1 MYFPLFV
8 ARRYL
13 FSKKSSNAINVITWV
28 AMLGIAVGTAALLIV
43 LSVFNGLSGLIT
55 GLFGAIDADLKAVPV
70 RGKTFIFDEVTYQK
84 LLHHPEVA
92 AVSQVL
98 DGKVGLQYRNRQAFA
113 TLRGVDTNFTKV
125 APIDSS
131 AYMYE
136 GKFTLTPPSEDGIGL
151 GVFGSVMQQSLT
163 ASLRD
168 YVHPIDVL
176 APSDK
181 VSLLNP
187 SGAIR
192 SRRLFPS
199 GFFSAQKEYDA
210 SFVFVSLAFARD
222 LFDAPEALSSY
233 EIRLKHPENAEKVK
247 AELAAIWGGDMR
259 LLTRYEQH
267 DTLYRVMRNEKF
279 VSYLLLVLMLALS
292 GVNIIGSLVMIV
304 IEKTRDIAILK
315 AAGATPELIRTT
327 FLWEGL
333 LVSGIGGG
341 VGMGLALLFCL
352 LQQQFG
358 FLKLSGGD
366 SFVVDAFPVAIQV
379 SDFVLIFFTVMAL
392 ALAAAWYPA
401 QRASRIAVVDGLK
414 Y

>member
-55 GLFGAIDADLKAVPV
+55 SLFGAVDADFKVVPV
-70 RGKTFIFDEVTYQK
+70 HGKTFMVDETTYQK
-84 LLHHPEVA
+84 LRNHPEVA

-98 DGKVGLQYRNRQAFA
+98 EGKVGMQYRNRQAFA
-113 TLRGVDTNFTKV
+113 TLRGVDSCFTRV
-125 APIDSS
+125 APIDST
-131 AYMYE
+131 AYIYD
-136 GKFTLTPPSEDGIGL
+136 GKFMLTPSSADGV
-151 GVFGSVMQQSLT
+151 GVGVMGSILQQQLT

-168 YVHPIDVL
+168 YVHPIEVF

-181 VSLLNP
+181 MSVLNP
-187 SGAIR
+187 AGALR
-192 SRRLFPS
+192 GARFFPS

-210 SFVFVSLAFARD
+210 SLVFVSLDFARD
-222 LFDAPEALSSY
+222 LFDEPNALSSY
-233 EIRLKHPENAEKVK
+233 EIRLKNPRKADALR
-247 AELAAIWGGDMR
+247 AELGDILGTDFK
-259 LLTRYEQH
+259 LLSRYEQH

-279 VSYLLLVLMLALS
+279 VSYLLLVLMLTLS

-304 IEKTRDIAILK
+304 IEKTRDIAVLK
-315 AAGATPELIRTT
+315 SAGAAPQLIRNI

-341 VGMGLALLFCL
+341 VGMGLALLFCV

-366 SFVVDAFPVAIQV
+366 SFVVDAFPVEIQAG
-379 SDFVLIFFTVMAL
+379 DFALIFCTVMLL
-392 ALAAAWYPA
+392 AVAAAWYPA
-401 QRASRIAVVDGLK
+401 QRASRISVVDGLK